1 MEKIMKNS
9 NSKKLSASTFTA
21 WMMTI
26 AFIALTAVSSL
37 PALAQKKGVN
47 WNHDQNIGQA
57 VIDAFSAYQAGGI
70 SEVQT
75 TVHNCYQ
82 NLNRSANNP
91 SAGKDMQ
98 YCVSLDLT
106 GFQID
111 RGFANAAKTPQ
122 QLYFLQNAV
131 SDRTHKTLAGSAS
144 PDVIEGLLKSWYK
157 TTGDKLS
164 IKLR

>member
-1 MEKIMKNS
+1 MKNS
-9 NSKKLSASTFTA
+9 NGKKLSASTFTA

-47 WNHDQNIGQA
+47 WNHDKNIDQA
-57 VIDAFSAYQAGGI
+57 VTDAFNAYQAGGI
-70 SEVQT
+70 SGVQT
-75 TVHNCYQ
+75 TVQTCYQ
-82 NLNRSANNP
+82 NLNRSASNP
-91 SAGKDMQ
+91 TAGKDMQ

-106 GFQID
+106 GLQID
-111 RGFANAAKTPQ
+111 RGFANALKMPQ
-122 QLYFLQNAV
+122 QPYFLQDAV
-131 SDRTHKTLAGSAS
+131 SDRTHTTLTGSAS

-157 TTGDKLS
+157 ITGDKLS